1 MGDSILNSVVACIIG
16 LFLLFVGPI
25 YSAYEST
32 DKINDTMAQNALS
45 SFQKNVRKNGY
56 IDTKMYI
63 KFLNELNVTGKV
75 YTITMVH
82 TSNLVYPSSENEGDY
97 ELHEIEYGTD
107 NILETIKDGST
118 KYSMKYGD
126 DFKLTI
132 KEREVSPSRALL
144 NIITDKNKASLLTFS
159 GGGMVE
165 NEVAE

>member
-82 TSNLVYPSSENEGDY
+82 TSNLVYPSSKNEGDY

-107 NILETIKDGST
+107 NILEMI
-118 KYSMKYGD
+118 
-126 DFKLTI
+126 LN
-132 KEREVSPSRALL
+132 LL
-144 NIITDKNKASLLTFS
+144 
-159 GGGMVE
+159 
-165 NEVAE
+165 

>member
-1 MGDSILNSVVACIIG
+1 
-16 LFLLFVGPI
+16 
-25 YSAYEST
+25 
-32 DKINDTMAQNALS
+32 
-45 SFQKNVRKNGY
+45 
-56 IDTKMYI
+56 MYI

-82 TSNLVYPSSENEGDY
+82 TSNLVYPSSENEDDY

-107 NILETIKDGST
+107 NILEAIKDGST